1 MTRNERK
8 LIATAAKR
16 KRLIERIAKAGNDH
30 KATRALQGRLIDA
43 TVEQLKVER
52 RLERKRA

>member
-16 KRLIERIAKAGNDH
+16 KRLIERIAKAGNAH

-43 TVEQLKVER
+43 TAEQLRVEN